1 MKMHRTTEDLD
12 GATGTVR
19 RADGGA
25 VTSSAKASI
34 TNGAGKGLRLYYGSS
49 GSAFGRLKSSATK
62 PIQAAAPMVMAL
74 SAALNTGKL
83 NQP

>member
-1 MKMHRTTEDLD
+1 M
-12 GATGTVR
+12 
-19 RADGGA
+19 
-25 VTSSAKASI
+25 
-34 TNGAGKGLRLYYGSS
+34 YYGSS